1 MFFYVMDRTDRLIV
15 ESNGHDRDGNILFN
29 RYTLLRI
36 EYLIGCDRAQGK
48 TKNLEQNQYFVR
60 VCMLWMNCICRKNRE
75 SFLSGI

>member
-1 MFFYVMDRTDRLIV
+1 MNVNIHVYFMSTLI
-15 ESNGHDRDGNILFN
+15 SINIFLI
-29 RYTLLRI
+29 LASLAQI

-60 VCMLWMNCICRKNRE
+60 VCMLWMNYICGKNWE

>member
-1 MFFYVMDRTDRLIV
+1 MDRTHRLVV
-15 ESNGHDRDGNILFN
+15 ESNGHNPDGNILLN
-29 RYTLLRI
+29 RYTLIRI

-60 VCMLWMNCICRKNRE
+60 VCMLWMNYICGKNWE